1 MEQTKHSFA
10 LMTHNSNF
18 FASRCL
24 SLSRAIFH
32 LLTAKMEF
40 VNRLVEAF
48 LITAILGF
56 SFSFLFFSLFLFL
69 FGRVGKEAIS
79 LWGVGMGVGNP
90 GSQWKWVLDHNA
102 L

>member
-56 SFSFLFFSLFLFL
+56 SFSFLFFSFPFFFFFLEGLEKKPFL
-69 FGRVGKEAIS
+69 CGG
-79 LWGVGMGVGNP
+79 WGWGIRGASGN
-90 GSQWKWVLDHNA
+90 GY
-102 L
+102 

>member
-18 FASRCL
+18 FSSRCL

-40 VNRLVEAF
+40 VNRLVEAL

-56 SFSFLFFSLFLFL
+56 FFSFLFPFSFSFWKGWKRSH
-69 FGRVGKEAIS
+69 FFVGGGGGES
-79 LWGVGMGVGNP
+79 GEPVEMGTR
-90 GSQWKWVLDHNA
+90 S
-102 L
+102 